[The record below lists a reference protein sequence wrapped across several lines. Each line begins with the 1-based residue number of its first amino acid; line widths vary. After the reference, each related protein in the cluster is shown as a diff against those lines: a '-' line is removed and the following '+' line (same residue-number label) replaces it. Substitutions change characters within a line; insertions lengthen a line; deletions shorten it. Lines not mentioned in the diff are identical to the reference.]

1 MKKAIKLF
9 FLLLVVAVVMVSC
22 TQRYLF
28 YPIPGWND
36 NDSDNNPVVEP
47 EDPISERY
55 PDSDYSNGSVTYQ
68 TADALAT
75 ALESL
80 EDNSKV
86 VLSSG
91 TYSMSPSKDIGLG
104 DQSGWLFVVDADN
117 VAIVAGDGQNV
128 TIDSSD
134 ETPNGNWSSQ
144 NLVTISGDNA
154 VLAGLNLGTRPSK
167 NKSVEVIGNNAIID
181 SCTFLEDAVLYFGE
195 NAKEINNITVKNCT
209 FKNNASLVLCN
220 GVSGEIL
227 VTNNTFEKGSS
238 LTINGSLTTGWNEK
252 SVDLQNATF
261 EGNKFETGSQVV
273 LKYDE
278 SNENNASLKDFKI
291 SSIAENLGEP
301 VKGQAFNESLNK
313 VVGSQF
319 TYTAI

>member
-1 MKKAIKLF
+1 M
-9 FLLLVVAVVMVSC
+9 
-22 TQRYLF
+22 
-28 YPIPGWND
+28 
-36 NDSDNNPVVEP
+36 
-47 EDPISERY
+47 
-55 PDSDYSNGSVTYQ
+55 
-68 TADALAT
+68 
-75 ALESL
+75 
-80 EDNSKV
+80 
-86 VLSSG
+86 
-91 TYSMSPSKDIGLG
+91 
-104 DQSGWLFVVDADN
+104 
-117 VAIVAGDGQNV
+117 

>member
-36 NDSDNNPVVEP
+36 NDSDNNPVVDLEK
-47 EDPISERY
+47 PISERY
-55 PDSDYSNGSVTYQ
+55 PDSNYSNGSETYQ
-68 TADALAT
+68 TAEALAT
-75 ALESL
+75 ALENL
-80 EDNSKV
+80 QENSKV

-91 TYSMSPSKDIGLG
+91 TYSMIPSDDVGLG

-134 ETPNGNWSSQ
+134 GTPNGNWSSQ

-181 SCTFLEDAVLYFGE
+181 SCTFLEDAVLYFGGD
-195 NAKEINNITVKNCT
+195 EINKLTVKDCT
-209 FKNNASLVLCN
+209 FKNGASLVICN
-220 GVSGEIL
+220 GVSGEIV
-227 VTNNTFEKGSS
+227 VTGNTFE
-238 LTINGSLTTGWNEK
+238 NGSELALIGTRTSGWNNL
-252 SVDLQNATF
+252 SVDPSDATF
-261 EGNKFETGSQVV
+261 EDNIFNSGSQVRIT
-273 LKYDE
+273 YNTGDAAD
-278 SNENNASLKDFKI
+278 NAELAAFDVSKI
-291 SSIAENLGEP
+291 ADNLGP
-301 VKGQAFNESLNK
+301 VETSSSGYDATDFI
-313 VVGSQF
+313 
-319 TYTAI
+319 YTAN